1 MSKITNT
8 IKNKLPFI
16 NKKEKPPRIRPQITD
31 ILPYSHVEDKYIRLR
46 KGYVGY
52 AEILQIQTTDI
63 LSKNEIE
70 VEQYIAGQ
78 TGFLRTYLDSF
89 KEINLNF
96 PTNCTT
102 QRDYWEKKLASS
114 TTEVQRKF
122 IERKLYEFDYLEE
135 NRTNREFF
143 VMLFSSTVEELQRK
157 ARDFKRLSKS
167 SFPVY
172 DIDTQKKTEILFLLN
187 NQNSKIIKNKE

>member
-1 MSKITNT
+1 M
-8 IKNKLPFI
+8 KLPFL
-16 NKKEKPPRIRPQITD
+16 NRKKKPPKIRPQITD
-31 ILPYSHVEDKYIRLR
+31 ILPHSHIEGKYIRLR
-46 KGYVGY
+46 KGYIGY

-63 LSKNEIE
+63 LSKNESE
-70 VEQYIAGQ
+70 VEQYISGQ
-78 TGFLRTYLDSF
+78 TRFLRTYLNSF

-102 QRDYWEKKLASS
+102 QRDYWEKKLANA
-114 TTEVQRKF
+114 TMEVQRKF

-143 VMLFSSTVEELQRK
+143 IMLFASTVEELNRSV
-157 ARDFKRLSKS
+157 RDFKRLSQS

-172 DIDTQKKTEILFLLN
+172 SIDTQKKTEILFLLN
-187 NQNSKIIKNKE
+187 NQNSKIIKNKEGV